1 MSSRAAGPG
10 ITSSP
15 SMQQSGAVSVQPPR
29 GGEAIEQQVAATLE
43 MVAAI
48 TETLCPGRDV
58 LETL

>member
-48 TETLCPGRDV
+48 TETL
-58 LETL
+58 